1 MGMHKSLVVVDSL
14 ANMDLISHYACI
26 VRTLSEGKRVGW
38 CLRRFDS
45 SWPDKTA

>member
-1 MGMHKSLVVVDSL
+1 MRMHKSLVVDTL

-38 CLRRFDS
+38 CLPRLEP